1 MLDRLSVP
9 RRPFDFEDYIDILRR
24 NIRWIIAPAFAGL
37 VLATV
42 VAYLMPDTF
51 MSQALVR
58 IVPQQINPN
67 MVQSVT
73 SQDLADRISGMAQTI
88 ESRDNLTTI
97 INRYGL
103 YKKELKGEPMED
115 VVNQMKKAID
125 IRPTA
130 GVTGGTMPALQ
141 ITFKYSSRDMAQKVC
156 GDLVTTLMNE
166 GSQGTLEA
174 QNSANQYFQ
183 AEAKNAQHDLGE
195 IEQKLTA
202 FRIKNAGRLPD
213 EMQMNMNQTNNLQSR
228 LSALSEAE
236 NRNAQERMMLDTQ
249 MNIAKERLDSL
260 KGGAPQRNQRLMEL
274 DRTIQSLQTNIAE
287 MEQRYTKDFPDLQ
300 TAKQQLGLYQKQR
313 DQVAKQSVSQSDIDS
328 TEDDATLARERLD
341 AQAVIN
347 QLQTQLNAN
356 RMNAKQIRND
366 VAGTNAALKGYESRL
381 ESAPVGQQ
389 EYAELTRDYELA
401 KDRYNKAQTHLQQS
415 AISMDLQQR
424 KQGETLELLDSASLP
439 TAPTAPKRGMILPLG
454 FVGGL
459 ILGFVLV
466 AVRELKDTSLK
477 NLKDARLYT
486 QLSIL
491 GSIPLLENDLVVQ
504 RRKQII
510 WVGWATAALAGLAI
524 MGASMAHYYIH
535 KA

>member
-24 NIRWIIAPAFAGL
+24 NVRWIIAPAFAGL

-42 VAYLMPDTF
+42 VAFLLPDTF

-67 MVQSVT
+67 MVQNVT

-88 ESRDNLTTI
+88 ESRDNLTSI

-115 VVNQMKKAID
+115 VVSQMKKAIE

-130 GVTGGTMPALQ
+130 GVTGGSMPALQ

-156 GDLVTTLMNE
+156 NDLVTTLMNE
-166 GSQGTLEA
+166 GAQGTFEA
-174 QNSANQYFQ
+174 QNAANQYFQ
-183 AEAKNAQHDLGE
+183 AEAKNAQHDLAQ
-195 IEQKLTA
+195 IEKKLTD

-213 EMQMNMNQTNNLQSR
+213 EVQMNMSQVNNLQSR
-228 LSALSEAE
+228 LSGLSEAE
-236 NRNAQERMMLDTQ
+236 NRNSQERMMLETQ
-249 MNIAKERLDSL
+249 MNIAKQRLNAIKD
-260 KGGAPQRNQRLMEL
+260 GAPQRNQRLMEL

-300 TAKQQLGLYQKQR
+300 TAKQQLALYQRQR
-313 DQVAKQSVSQSDIDS
+313 DQVAKQAATKSDIEA
-328 TEDDATLARERLD
+328 TEDNSTLARERLD
-341 AQAVIN
+341 AQAAID
-347 QLQTQLNAN
+347 QLQVQLNAN
-356 RMNAKQIRND
+356 KSDAKQIRKD
-366 VAGTNAALKGYESRL
+366 EAATSVALKNYESRL

-389 EYAELTRDYELA
+389 EYTELTRDYSLA
-401 KDRYNKAQTHLQQS
+401 KERYDKAQQHLQQS

-439 TAPTAPKRGMILPLG
+439 TAPTAPKREMILPLG
-454 FVGGL
+454 LFGGL

-466 AVRELKDTSLK
+466 AMRELKDTSLK

-504 RRKQII
+504 RRKQLL

>member
-24 NIRWIIAPAFAGL
+24 NVRWIVAPAFAGL

-42 VAYLMPDTF
+42 VAFLLPDTF
-51 MSQALVR
+51 LSQGLVR

-67 MVQSVT
+67 MVQNVT
-73 SQDLADRISGMAQTI
+73 NQDLADRISAYAQTI
-88 ESRDNLTTI
+88 ESRDNLTSI

-115 VVNQMKKAID
+115 VVNQMKKAIE
-125 IRPTA
+125 IRPTSGVA
-130 GVTGGTMPALQ
+130 GGSFVLQ
-141 ITFKYSSRDMAQKVC
+141 IGFKYSNRDMAQKVC
-156 GDLVTTLMNE
+156 QDLVTTLINE
-166 GSQGTLEA
+166 GSQGTFEA
-174 QNSANQYFQ
+174 QNAAHQYFQ
-183 AEAKNAQHDLGE
+183 AEVAQAEKNLSQ
-195 IEQKLTA
+195 IEQKLTDY
-202 FRIKNAGRLPD
+202 RIKNAGRLPD
-213 EMQMNMNQTNNLQSR
+213 EVQMNMGQVNNLQSR
-228 LSALSEAE
+228 LSNLDEAS

-249 MNIAKERLDSL
+249 LNIAKERLDAI
-260 KGGAPQRNQRLMEL
+260 KDGAPQRNERLMGL

-300 TAKQQLGLYQKQR
+300 TAKQQVALYQRQR
-313 DQVAKQSVSQSDIDS
+313 DQVAKQAATKSDIDS
-328 TEDDATLARERLD
+328 TEDNSGLARERLD
-341 AQAVIN
+341 AQATID
-347 QLQTQLNAN
+347 QLQVQVNAN
-356 RMNAKQIRND
+356 KSDAKQIRND
-366 VAGTNAALKGYESRL
+366 VAATNAALKNYESRL
-381 ESAPVGQQ
+381 ESAPMGEQ
-389 EYAELTRDYELA
+389 EYSELA
-401 KDRYNKAQTHLQQS
+401 RDHDLAKQRYDKAQQNLQQS
-415 AISMDLQQR
+415 TISMTLQER
-424 KQGETLELLDSASLP
+424 KQGETLDLLEQASSP
-439 TAPTAPKRGMILPLG
+439 TTPTAPKRQMILPLG
-454 FVGGL
+454 FFGGL

-504 RRKQII
+504 RRKQIM